1 MASTYSPTLR
11 IELIGTGDQSG
22 LWGDTTNNNL
32 GDLIEQAITGVESIP
47 MLDADYTLSALNGS
61 VDEARNAVITMTSVS
76 SLTAS
81 RNIIIPA
88 VDKLYTVKNSTTGG
102 QNIVVKTSG
111 GTGITVPNGQTVSL
125 YCDGTDCH
133 PIITTLSS
141 PALTGVPTAPT
152 ASYGTNTTQIA
163 TTAFVQQAGLTGE
176 IKMWG
181 TASAPT
187 GYLMCNGQTVS
198 RSTYSG
204 LFAIIGTTFGAGDGS
219 TTFTLPNY
227 TNRMPVGAGSA
238 YALAA
243 TGGSADA
250 IVISHTHTYSGT
262 TGGTSNGHTHA
273 ASDSGHTHGYYRT
286 YAGQGSKFT
295 DHSGQDEWEG
305 WVYES
310 SGTGYASISV
320 GGQSADHTHA
330 FSGTTS
336 SSGSSGTNANLPP
349 YLGVYF
355 IIKY

>member
-11 IELIGTGDQSG
+11 LELIGTGEQSG
-22 LWGDTTNNNL
+22 LWGDTTNTNL
-32 GDLIEQAITGVESIP
+32 GALIEQAITGVESIP
-47 MLDADYTLSALNGS
+47 MLDANYTLTALNGS
-61 VDEARNAVITMTSVS
+61 VDEARNAVLIFTSGIA
-76 SLTAS
+76 LTAT
-81 RNIIIPA
+81 RDVIIPN
-88 VDKLYTVKNSTTGG
+88 VEKIYIVKNSTTGG
-102 QNIVVKTSG
+102 QNLVVKTSG
-111 GTGITVPNGQTVSL
+111 GAGYTVPNGQTVSL

-133 PIITTLSS
+133 PVITTLSS
-141 PALTGVPTAPT
+141 PALTGTPTAPT
-152 ASYGTNTTQIA
+152 AAYGTNTTQIA

-204 LFAIIGTTFGAGDGS
+204 LFAIIGTTFGSGDGS

-227 TNRMPVGAGSA
+227 TDRMPVGAGSA

-243 TGGSADA
+243 TGGSANA
-250 IVISHTHTYSGT
+250 TLVSHSHTYSGT
-262 TGGTSNGHTHA
+262 TSAGGSHSHSISDPGH
-273 ASDSGHTHGYYRT
+273 SHGYYRT
-286 YAGQGSKFT
+286 YANAGSKFT

-305 WVYES
+305 WVWE
-310 SGTGYASISV
+310 GTGSAYTGVSV
-320 GGQSADHTHA
+320 NGVGDHTHG
-330 FSGTTS
+330 FSGSTS
-336 SSGSSGTNANLPP
+336 TDGSSATNANLPP